1 MATKKDNL
9 EVVETTEY
17 KSVHAR
23 LIEAKKG
30 FGKAGKTADNPH
42 LKSKYADLSSV
53 LEAVTDSLTSAGLYV
68 HQVVVEAGLH
78 TSIVS
83 CDGESIDF
91 GIMPILASK
100 QDAQGYGSGLTYA
113 RRYSIMNACGIA
125 PEDDDGA
132 KAVETYKAPP
142 KQAPQQAQPSPK
154 RELLS
159 AGISAMVADL
169 QKKVSIDPS
178 FWGARYGA
186 STATMTDAQLE
197 VVSEDIKS
205 IMSHLYVVVDGDTV
219 TIKQNEEFMQSLELF
234 GGFQ

>member
-1 MATKKDNL
+1 MATKKYNP
-9 EVVETTEY
+9 EVVEATEY

-23 LIEAKKG
+23 FIEAKKS
-30 FGKAGKTADNPH
+30 FGKAGKNAKNPH
-42 LKSKYADLSSV
+42 LKNNYADLSSV
-53 LEAVTDSLTSAGLYV
+53 LEAVTDSLNDAGLYL
-68 HQVVVEAGLH
+68 HQVVTSEGLN

-132 KAVETYKAPP
+132 KAVETYKPQP
-142 KQAPQQAQPSPK
+142 KHPPQQAQPSPQ

-159 AGISAMVADL
+159 AGISAMVTDL

-178 FWGARYGA
+178 FWGTRYGA

-197 VVSEDIKS
+197 LVSEDIKS
-205 IMSHLYVVVDGDTV
+205 IMSHLQVVVDGDAV
-219 TIKQNEEFMQSLELF
+219 AIKQNEEFMQSLKPF

>member
-1 MATKKDNL
+1 MATKKDSP
-9 EVVETTEY
+9 EVVEATEY

-23 LIEAKKG
+23 FIEAKKG
-30 FGKAGKTADNPH
+30 FGKVGKTASNPH
-42 LKSKYADLSSV
+42 LKRNYADLSSV

-113 RRYSIMNACGIA
+113 RRYSIMSACGIA

-132 KAVETYKAPP
+132 KAVETYRPP
-142 KQAPQQAQPSPK
+142 VKQASQQAQPSPQ
-154 RELLS
+154 RELLN
-159 AGISAMVADL
+159 AGISSLVGDL
-169 QKKVSIDPS
+169 QQNAGIDPS

-197 VVSEDIKS
+197 LVSADMKAIKANFKG
-205 IMSHLYVVVDGDTV
+205 I
-219 TIKQNEEFMQSLELF
+219 EFIPAF
-234 GGFQ
+234 GGF

>member
-142 KQAPQQAQPSPK
+142 KQAPQQAQSSPH

-159 AGISAMVADL
+159 AGIGSLVGDL
-169 QKKVSIDPS
+169 QQNEGIDPS

-186 STATMTDAQLE
+186 STATMTDA
-197 VVSEDIKS
+197 
-205 IMSHLYVVVDGDTV
+205 TA
-219 TIKQNEEFMQSLELF
+219 
-234 GGFQ
+234 

>member
-68 HQVVVEAGLH
+68 RQVVVEAGLH

-91 GIMPILASK
+91 GIMPILASR

-142 KQAPQQAQPSPK
+142 KQAPQQAQSSPQ

-159 AGISAMVADL
+159 AGIGSLVGDL
-169 QKKVSIDPS
+169 QNAGIDPS
-178 FWGARYGA
+178 FWVARYGE
-186 STATMTDAQLE
+186 STATMTDAKLE
-197 VVSEDIKS
+197 VVSADMKAIKAS
-205 IMSHLYVVVDGDTV
+205 FNGI
-219 TIKQNEEFMQSLELF
+219 EFIQPF
-234 GGFQ
+234 GEFQ

>member
-30 FGKAGKTADNPH
+30 FGKAEKNAMASLSNQNPN
-42 LKSKYADLSSV
+42 LKRTYADLSSV
-53 LEAVTDSLTSAGLYV
+53 FEAVTDSLNNAGLYI
-68 HQVVVEAGLH
+68 HQVVTSEGLN

-142 KQAPQQAQPSPK
+142 KQAPQQAQPSPQ
-154 RELLS
+154 RELLN
-159 AGISAMVADL
+159 AGISSLVGDL
-169 QKKVSIDPS
+169 QQNAGIDPS

-197 VVSEDIKS
+197 VVSADMKAIKANFNG
-205 IMSHLYVVVDGDTV
+205 I
-219 TIKQNEEFMQSLELF
+219 EFIQPFVE
-234 GGFQ
+234 GFNNGR

>member
-142 KQAPQQAQPSPK
+142 KQAPQQAQSSPQ

-159 AGISAMVADL
+159 AGIGSLVGDL
-169 QKKVSIDPS
+169 QQNAGIDPS

-205 IMSHLYVVVDGDTV
+205 IMSHLHVVVDGDTV
-219 TIKQNEEFMQSLELF
+219 AIKQNEEFMQSLKPF

>member
-1 MATKKDNL
+1 MATKKDNP
-9 EVVETTEY
+9 EVVKTTEY

-23 LIEAKKG
+23 FIEAKKG
-30 FGKAGKTADNPH
+30 FGKAEKNAKNPH
-42 LKSKYADLSSV
+42 LKNNYADLSSV
-53 LEAVTDSLTSAGLYV
+53 LEAVTDSLNDAGLYL

-91 GIMPILASK
+91 GTMPLLASK

-142 KQAPQQAQPSPK
+142 KQALQQAQPSPQ
-154 RELLS
+154 REFLS
-159 AGISAMVADL
+159 AGISSLVGEL
-169 QKKVSIDPS
+169 QKNAGIEPS

-186 STATMTDAQLE
+186 STATMTEAQLE
-197 VVSEDIKS
+197 VVSADMKAIKANFNG
-205 IMSHLYVVVDGDTV
+205 I
-219 TIKQNEEFMQSLELF
+219 EFIPAF
-234 GGFQ
+234 GGFQQ

>member
-1 MATKKDNL
+1 MATKK
-9 EVVETTEY
+9 ETVETVETKEY

-23 LIEAKKG
+23 FIEAKKG
-30 FGKAGKTADNPH
+30 FGKVGKTASNPH
-42 LKSKYADLSSV
+42 LKRNYADLSSV

-91 GIMPILASK
+91 GLMPLLASK

-132 KAVETYKAPP
+132 KAVETYKPP
-142 KQAPQQAQPSPK
+142 VKQAPQDAK
-154 RELLS
+154 LLDS
-159 AGISAMVADL
+159 ISATIAEM
-169 QKKVSIDPS
+169 QKLHQVEPS
-178 FWGARYGA
+178 FWGTRYGKPRAQMTNDELDFVDAELRWILA
-186 STATMTDAQLE
+186 SF
-197 VVSEDIKS
+197 
-205 IMSHLYVVVDGDTV
+205 
-219 TIKQNEEFMQSLELF
+219 NEGNDKIEPF

>member
-53 LEAVTDSLTSAGLYV
+53 LEAVTDSLNDAGLYL

-83 CDGESIDF
+83 CDGDSIDF
-91 GIMPILASK
+91 GTMPILASK

-142 KQAPQQAQPSPK
+142 KQAPQQAQPSPQDAK
-154 RELLS
+154 LLDS
-159 AGISAMVADL
+159 IRATIADM
-169 QKKVSIDPS
+169 QKLHQVEPS
-178 FWGARYGA
+178 FWGARYGKPRAQMTNDELNFVDAELRYILA
-186 STATMTDAQLE
+186 SFN
-197 VVSEDIKS
+197 
-205 IMSHLYVVVDGDTV
+205 DGNDK
-219 TIKQNEEFMQSLELF
+219 IEPF